1 MVKNWFVGLTILV
14 LMMAT
19 AEAGEW
25 NLVRLTDN
33 TFDDYFPVP
42 GMSSDGSKMVFLSD
56 SDDNSYSYWDRE
68 VYIMDL
74 ETLETTRVTNN
85 IYRDYQAAV
94 SSDGSSIAFMESI
107 PVNDTDT
114 IKKVYVV
121 SKDDGWRQGDP
132 LVTLTEDGA
141 FIPFLSTSGE
151 YLILFQRTGNDY
163 DKIKTYRTVDGKL
176 MGTYTLTYGLS
187 GWPSQS
193 PDKSKFVYVE
203 NVPYAGDPGKKRQ
216 RVHVALTSP
225 PFTDTIVYQTAS
237 STDVEEISSGL
248 PAVSNDG
255 KVVFYM
261 ESRHPAEGDVK
272 KGVFIVD
279 DGGIRL
285 LTPTNGS
292 VAVGISGDGSKVF
305 YMERGK
311 IYKINSDG
319 SGKELVATISD
330 VFGFGNLA
338 VNDDGSRVVFLV
350 WQASEDDYEIYMLSK
365 EPAKAIPKIK
375 IDLLPAFPSTTSV
388 VVGSAK
394 ATHGDT
400 VQIPVEIRSADKVGS
415 MDIALAYPSQVLQFI
430 DVIPGSLTQNS
441 LLEHNVED
449 GRIRVGIVETN
460 GISGDGSLFYM
471 RFRVTGEP
479 KQEDMGNVMGIDTGI
494 VGRIYP
500 DVTEYFGKS
509 GYSLVLE
516 ELSVYDTDGSK
527 INAIGINGTF
537 SLVSEEEMNRGD
549 VNGDGKI
556 TSVDA
561 LMALQMA
568 VGKLEARSV
577 ADMDE
582 DGKVTSKDAME
593 IMKVAN
599 QRMIEFAQKYMQQGG
614 KIPSIGK

>member
-42 GMSSDGSKMVFLSD
+42 GMSSDGSKIVFLSD

-94 SSDGSSIAFMESI
+94 SSDGSSITFIESI
-107 PVNDTDT
+107 PVSDTDT

-132 LVTLTEDGA
+132 LVTLTVDGA

-193 PDKSKFVYVE
+193 SDKSKFVYVE

-216 RVHVALTSP
+216 RVHVALTSL

-261 ESRHPAEGDVK
+261 ESRHPAEGDAK

-279 DGGIRL
+279 DKGIRL

-319 SGKELVATISD
+319 SGKELVATMSD

-338 VNDDGSRVVFLV
+338 VNDDGSRVVFLTL
-350 WQASEDDYEIYMLSK
+350 QASEDDYEIYMLSR

-400 VQIPVEIRSADKVGS
+400 VQIPVEIRNADKIGS

-479 KQEDMGNVMGIDTGI
+479 KQEDMGNVMRMDTGI

-516 ELSVYDTDGSK
+516 ELSVYDTDGSR

-568 VGKLEARSV
+568 VGKLEARGV